1 VIAINGADQMSY
13 NVDNIINVNVRI
25 SPSGLALANFA
36 SYTLF
41 APESELP
48 VGFTPDTRRV
58 YGSLT
63 DLSADFATT
72 TETYK
77 AAARTLGGIPSAP
90 RNITA
95 YGRDDTDA
103 DWPTTLNKA
112 YNTGWWFWTLVT
124 APVYAVAAD
133 VDAIASWCNS
143 NEIMFPNNQTGANAT
158 AIRDP
163 NDNADIASQLTTKGY
178 RTAFTFT
185 HADDAYAGNALT
197 KYFAAVNYSAT
208 NSTITG
214 EYKKLSGV
222 AAESLDGTEQS
233 AMLKDTKK
241 AMWYGTV
248 DLQGSTDQGRVIN
261 TRTHSAFGE
270 FIDDVVNLAAFV
282 NALKVTLYNTIANSV
297 TKVGQDPVGQ
307 ALLIGQARSVCEQYI
322 RNGYLG
328 PRKYL
333 DPDDAIEK
341 TTVGYEIL
349 SKPEDILTL
358 SDADRDARKSAPIRI
373 RLFRKGA
380 IHLVDV
386 DVDVY

>member
-1 VIAINGADQMSY
+1 MSY

-25 SPSGLALANFA
+25 SPAGLALANFA

-41 APESELP
+41 APQSELP
-48 VGFTPDTRRV
+48 VGFTPDTRKV
-58 YGSLT
+58 YSSLS
-63 DLSADFATT
+63 DLSVDFATT

-90 RNITA
+90 NQLTV

-124 APVYAVAAD
+124 APVYAVNAD
-133 VDAIASWCNS
+133 VIAIAGWCNG
-143 NEIMFPNNQTGANAT
+143 NEIMFPNNQTGASAT
-158 AIRDP
+158 EIRDP
-163 NDNADIASQLTTKGY
+163 NDTSDIATQLTTLGY

-185 HADDAYAGNALT
+185 HATDAYAGNALT

-222 AAESLDGTEQS
+222 AAESLSSTEHS
-233 AMLKDTKK
+233 AMKQDTKK

-248 DLQGSTDQGRVIN
+248 DLQGSSDQGRVIN
-261 TRTHSAFGE
+261 TLTHSTFGE
-270 FIDDVVNLAAFV
+270 YIDDVVNLAAFV
-282 NALKVTLYNTIANSV
+282 NALKVTLYNTIANST
-297 TKVGQDPVGQ
+297 TKVGQDPIGQ

-322 RNGYLG
+322 QNGYLG
-328 PRKYL
+328 PRNYI
-333 DPDDAIEK
+333 DPDDAVEK
-341 TTVGYEIL
+341 FTAGYEIL
-349 SKPEDILTL
+349 SKPEDILDL
-358 SDADRDARKSAPIRI
+358 SEADRNARKAAPLRI

-380 IHLVDV
+380 IHVVNV

>member
-1 VIAINGADQMSY
+1 MSY

-48 VGFTPDTRRV
+48 VGFNPDERRV
-58 YGSLT
+58 YSSIS
-63 DLSADFATT
+63 DLSVDFATT

-77 AAARTLGGIPSAP
+77 SANRVLGGIPSAP
-90 RNITA
+90 NDITV

-112 YNTGWWFWTLVT
+112 YNTGWWFWTIVT
-124 APVYAVAAD
+124 APVYAVDAD
-133 VDAIASWCNS
+133 VIAIADWCNS
-143 NEIMFPNNQTGANAT
+143 NEIMFPNNQTGANA
-158 AIRDP
+158 AEIRDP
-163 NDNADIASQLTTKGY
+163 NDTSDIATQLTTLGY

-185 HADDAYAGNALT
+185 HATDAYAGNALT
-197 KYFAAVNYSAT
+197 KFFAAVNYSAT

-222 AAESLDGTEQS
+222 AAESLSSTEHA
-233 AMLKDTKK
+233 AMKQDIKK

-248 DLQGSTDQGRVIN
+248 DLQGSSDKGRVIN
-261 TRTHSAFGE
+261 TLTHSTFGE
-270 FIDDVVNLAAFV
+270 YIDDVVNLAAFV
-282 NALKVTLYNTIANSV
+282 NALKVTLYNTIANST
-297 TKVGQDPVGQ
+297 TKVGQDPIGQ

-322 RNGYLG
+322 QNGYLG
-328 PRKYL
+328 PRNYI
-333 DPDDAIEK
+333 DPDDAVEK
-341 TTVGYEIL
+341 FTTGYEIL
-349 SKPEDILTL
+349 SKPEDILDL
-358 SDADRDARKSAPIRI
+358 SDADRNARKSAPIRI

-380 IHLVDV
+380 IHVVNV